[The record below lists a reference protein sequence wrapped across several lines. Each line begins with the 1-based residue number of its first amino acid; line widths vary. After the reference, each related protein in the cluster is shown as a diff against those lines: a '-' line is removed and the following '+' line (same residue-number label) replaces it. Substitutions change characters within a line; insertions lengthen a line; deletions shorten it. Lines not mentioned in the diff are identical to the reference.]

1 MRRRMEEDNR
11 LNMAYGRPRRIVHN
25 GTGKPRRNNV
35 VRDTD
40 ADSKSRGERPED
52 VVAVAMCYRT
62 REVGPKD
69 ALDPL
74 AGFTLGKLL
83 LRGRVDP
90 SDPGSISQDQYEA
103 GEAWAK
109 LCRLHSQ
116 IHGYSLGPKSPSTDM
131 IGQGLSCIKEP
142 DKETIIQIRRKW
154 EDCYNSLMEA
164 CRSHGLKVR
173 NITFSVCV
181 ENIEIGALGTSD
193 FGLLRIGLNAVGKSL
208 R

>member
-1 MRRRMEEDNR
+1 M
-11 LNMAYGRPRRIVHN
+11 
-25 GTGKPRRNNV
+25 
-35 VRDTD
+35 
-40 ADSKSRGERPED
+40 
-52 VVAVAMCYRT
+52 AVAMQYRT
-62 REVGPKD
+62 REVGAED
-69 ALDPL
+69 AGDAL
-74 AGFTLGKLL
+74 AGFTLGRLL
-83 LRGRVDP
+83 LRGRADK
-90 SDPGSISQDQYEA
+90 SDPGGISQEQYES

-109 LCRLHSQ
+109 LCRQHSQ

-142 DKETIIQIRRKW
+142 DEETIIKIRRKW

-173 NITFSVCV
+173 NVTFSVCV

-193 FGLLRIGLNAVGKSL
+193 FGLLRIGLNAVGKPL